1 MNNMERRWSAAWLV
15 AVAILT
21 SAIAAQARAQH
32 SRRTPVVEAVEKT
45 RAGIVSIKIEKKSNW
60 GRTEKSVGTGVIVDE
75 HGYVV
80 SNRHVITG
88 ASCISV
94 CLEDGTELPATLAA
108 EEPQTDL
115 AILRVQG
122 GKRLHALPLGP
133 GSDLM
138 VGETVIA
145 VGHPFGYSHTVS
157 TGIISALGRKIALPT
172 GEELSNLIQTDASI
186 NPGNSGGPL
195 LNINGELIGLNVA
208 LREGAQGIAFA
219 INVDTLKLV
228 LSRHLS
234 AVKVAGINHGLICSE
249 SIAREGQQR
258 QRVVVDAVTQETPAA
273 ASGLRRGDQIVRVA
287 EQPVANRFDVERA
300 LWDRKPGENIALTFV
315 REGKELTVGLKLT
328 PASP

>member
-1 MNNMERRWSAAWLV
+1 
-15 AVAILT
+15 
-21 SAIAAQARAQH
+21 
-32 SRRTPVVEAVEKT
+32 
-45 RAGIVSIKIEKKSNW
+45 
-60 GRTEKSVGTGVIVDE
+60 VGTGVIVDE

-88 ASCISV
+88 ASSISV
-94 CLEDGTELPATLAA
+94 CLADGTELPATLAA

-115 AILRVQG
+115 AILRVHS
-122 GKRLHALPLGP
+122 GKRLHALTLGP

-219 INVDTLKLV
+219 INVDTLKQV

-249 SIAREGQQR
+249 SIAREGRQR
-258 QRVVVDAVTQETPAA
+258 QRVMVDAVTQETPAA

-287 EQPVANRFDVERA
+287 EQPVTNRFDVERA
-300 LWDRKPGENIALTFV
+300 LWDHKPGENIALTFV